1 MNKAPAAEQRFSAL
15 DGWRGW
21 SSLVVVLFHLFAV
34 DHFSDTSFLRN
45 CYLFV
50 DFFFVLSGF
59 VITHAFGDRI
69 DDLRSAAAF
78 AVRRFGRMWPMHAFM
93 LFMFLGL
100 RLALAALGHGPVFNS
115 EYSAGSFLTNL
126 LMIQSLGVHNRL
138 TWNGPSWSIS
148 VEFYTYLVFALLLLL
163 AGRRRALPV
172 FAVVSL
178 FGLVVVAAV
187 SKRYMGVTYDFGIF
201 RGLYGFFAG
210 ACARILSRGWTR
222 QGYAAAT
229 AVEGVLTITALVL
242 ICVGA
247 NFSFAAPPLFAALV
261 VVLSL
266 EGGAVSQVLGSPPLR
281 RLGDWSYSIYLLH
294 AFIVNLIVQAALW
307 LEARGVPTFQPML
320 RDGVQVG
327 KRLYLGSV
335 WRTDILSLSYLLLV
349 ILLASQTYRYIEVP
363 ARLWF
368 NRLAKERLGAPRR
381 IMAAP
386 EVPPL

>member
-1 MNKAPAAEQRFSAL
+1 M
-15 DGWRGW
+15 
-21 SSLVVVLFHLFAV
+21 
-34 DHFSDTSFLRN
+34 
-45 CYLFV
+45 
-50 DFFFVLSGF
+50 
-59 VITHAFGDRI
+59 
-69 DDLRSAAAF
+69 
-78 AVRRFGRMWPMHAFM
+78 
-93 LFMFLGL
+93 
-100 RLALAALGHGPVFNS
+100 
-115 EYSAGSFLTNL
+115 
-126 LMIQSLGVHNRL
+126 
-138 TWNGPSWSIS
+138 
-148 VEFYTYLVFALLLLL
+148 FALT
-163 AGRRRALPV
+163 
-172 FAVVSL
+172 SL

-210 ACARILSRGWTR
+210 ACARLLSRGWTR

-229 AVEGVLTITALVL
+229 VVEGVLTVAALGL
-242 ICVGA
+242 ICLGG

-294 AFIVNLIVQAALW
+294 AFIVNLVVRGALW
-307 LEARGVPTFQPML
+307 LEARGVPTFQPVL

-335 WRTDILSLSYLLLV
+335 WRTDILSVGYVLLV
-349 ILLASQTYRYIEVP
+349 IVLASQTYRYIEVP

-368 NRLAKERLGAPRR
+368 NRQAKERLGAPRR